1 VYSFCCQPESR
12 TTRVNG
18 SRTKQH
24 VCPLRMENLTLNQRR
39 ALAQLQDLTNGGD
52 DDVAVS
58 VLGSVQWDVQV

>member
-1 VYSFCCQPESR
+1 
-12 TTRVNG
+12 
-18 SRTKQH
+18 
-24 VCPLRMENLTLNQRR
+24 MENLTLNQRR